1 MSHLRSDFG
10 FACESL
16 LTLASKDGELG
27 GVTSTCLSADGA
39 EGLVGEAGEFAL
51 GLACFSL
58 GGGVGL
64 DWEGLDVRS
73 IGGDLTGH

>member
-27 GVTSTCLSADGA
+27 GVTSTCLSADSA
-39 EGLVGEAGEFAL
+39 EGLVGEAGEFAM
-51 GLACFSL
+51 GLAFFSS

-64 DWEGLDVRS
+64 LWEGLDVRS
-73 IGGDLTGH
+73 MGGDLT